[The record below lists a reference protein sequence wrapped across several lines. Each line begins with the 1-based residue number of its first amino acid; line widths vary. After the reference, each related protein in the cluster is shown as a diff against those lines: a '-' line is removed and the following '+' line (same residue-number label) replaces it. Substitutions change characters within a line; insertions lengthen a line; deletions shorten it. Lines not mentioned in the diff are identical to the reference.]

1 MLNNYVET
9 SIQECFMSGIPGAV
23 EHTAHFV
30 HLICKAKQ
38 NQRPLAVMLLDL
50 RNAFGAVHHNLIPI
64 GLVHH
69 HI

>member
-1 MLNNYVET
+1 
-9 SIQECFMSGIPGAV
+9 MSGIPGAV

-38 NQRPLAVMLLDL
+38 NQRPLAVMHLDL